1 MSLLCSAA
9 LILLIVSACLGREVS
24 ERMNHPLSRWILFL
38 KATP

>member
-24 ERMNHPLSRWILFL
+24 TSFDL
-38 KATP
+38 A